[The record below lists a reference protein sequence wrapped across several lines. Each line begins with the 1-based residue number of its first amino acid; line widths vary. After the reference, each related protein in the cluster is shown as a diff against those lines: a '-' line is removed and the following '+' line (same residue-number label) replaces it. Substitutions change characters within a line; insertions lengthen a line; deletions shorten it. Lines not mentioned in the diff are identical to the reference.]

1 MSSEKRPFSFS
12 DLVSYFINFIRTG
25 NPNGEELPDWPAN
38 TGAEDRVL
46 VMDTEIQIDKD
57 PFAGLYPILDEE
69 I

>member
-1 MSSEKRPFSFS
+1 MSPEKY
-12 DLVSYFINFIRTG
+12 LCYFINFIRTG
-25 NPNGEELPDWPAN
+25 NPNGEELPEWPAN

-46 VMDTEIQIDKD
+46 VLDTEIQIDKD